1 MIDTHAHLDFKE
13 FDKDRE
19 EIIERA
25 FLSGVK
31 KIINVGCDLETSK
44 NSIELSNRYENIFAA
59 IGIHPGEIN
68 GQEII
73 NKEQRTENREQIIN
87 ELRKLAGN
95 KKVVAIG
102 EIGLD
107 YNEKSKVE
115 PCLPAGRS
123 QKSKVQFET
132 QNLQKEILKAQIELG
147 QELNLSIIFHCRMA
161 HNDLLE
167 MLNTEY
173 EIPARNAI
181 VAGGQDAKIR
191 GVIHCFTGN
200 LKQAKEYLEMGF
212 YLGFGGIIFKMNL
225 DEIIKKIPLDRILI
239 ETDCPFLTPPLSI
252 AGDIRQCRLQTSE
265 KTEAG
270 LPRRSSE
277 KTEAGEQS
285 EIKTNRNEP
294 AFIKYTAQKIAEI
307 KKMSFQEIEKATT
320 QNAEN
325 LFGV

>member
-1 MIDTHAHLDFKE
+1 MFDTHAHLDFKE

-25 FLSGVK
+25 FSNGVK

-44 NSIELSNRYENIFAA
+44 NSVKLSNRYENIFAA

-68 GQEII
+68 EEKIEID
-73 NKEQRTENREQIIN
+73 EQID
-87 ELRKLAGN
+87 ELRKLAKN

-107 YNEKSKVE
+107 YKEN
-115 PCLPAGRS
+115 S
-123 QKSKVQFET
+123 QPTIQK
-132 QNLQKEILKAQIELG
+132 LQKEILKAQIELA
-147 QELNLSIIFHCRMA
+147 QELNLAIIFHCRMA

-167 MLNTEY
+167 ILNSKSEFLN
-173 EIPARNAI
+173 P
-181 VAGGQDAKIR
+181 KLR

-200 LKQAKEYLEMGF
+200 YSQAKEYLEMGF

-239 ETDCPFLTPPLSI
+239 ETDCPFLTPPQEN
-252 AGDIRQCRLQTSE
+252 G
-265 KTEAG
+265 
-270 LPRRSSE
+270 
-277 KTEAGEQS
+277 
-285 EIKTNRNEP
+285 NRNEP
-294 AFIKYTAQKIAEI
+294 AFVKYTAKKIAEI
-307 KKMSFQEIEKATT
+307 RKISFQEIEKATT
-320 QNAEN
+320 QNAEK

>member
-19 EIIERA
+19 KVIKRA
-25 FLSGVK
+25 FSNGVE

-44 NSIELSNRYENIFAA
+44 NSVELSNRYENIFAA
-59 IGIHPGEIN
+59 IGIHPGEISEQKIKN
-68 GQEII
+68 
-73 NKEQRTENREQIIN
+73 NEQRTEGNKQIIS
-87 ELRKLAGN
+87 ELRKLAKN

-107 YNEKSKVE
+107 YKENKEQNPPASAITSKILTE
-115 PCLPAGRS
+115 ALRAG
-123 QKSKVQFET
+123 
-132 QNLQKEILKAQIELG
+132 NLQKEILKAQIKLA
-147 QELNLSIIFHCRMA
+147 QELNLAIIFHCRMA

-167 MLNTEY
+167 ILNTKS

-181 VAGGQDAKIR
+181 VAGGRDTKIR

-200 LKQAKEYLEMGF
+200 YQQAEKYLEMGF
-212 YLGFGGIIFKMNL
+212 YLGFGGIVFKMNL

-239 ETDCPFLTPPLSI
+239 ETDCPFLTP
-252 AGDIRQCRLQTSE
+252 LQE
-265 KTEAG
+265 NGK
-270 LPRRSSE
+270 
-277 KTEAGEQS
+277 
-285 EIKTNRNEP
+285 RNEP
-294 AFIKYTAQKIAEI
+294 SFVKYTVQKIAEI
-307 KKMSFQEIEKATT
+307 KKMSFQKIEKATT